1 LKPYADHFS
10 ALAGA
15 YATCRP
21 SYPDELFT
29 YLGSVVYGHELAWDC
44 AAGNGQAT
52 IPLARVFRRVVGT
65 DASSAMLAQA
75 PAHPGVEYRVAGA
88 EASGLGSASTDLV
101 TVAQALHWFD
111 LEPFYAEVERVL
123 VPGGVLAVWTYG
135 NQALD
140 DETMN
145 GLLNRFYHEIVGPY
159 WAPARRHVE
168 AGYRTLPFPYPELE
182 PPTFA
187 MQQDWRLGELLGY
200 LGTWSAT
207 WRCRETTGR
216 DPVEELAQQMTPL
229 WGDIASTRRVRWP
242 LSLRIG
248 RRPP

>member
-15 YATCRP
+15 YVSCRP

-29 YLGSVVYGHELAWDC
+29 YLGSVVEGHELAWDC
-44 AAGNGQAT
+44 AAGSGQAT

-65 DASSAMLAQA
+65 DASSAMIAQA
-75 PAHPGVEYRVAGA
+75 PPHPAVEYRVAGA

-111 LEPFYAEVERVL
+111 LEPFYTEVERVL
-123 VPGGVLAVWTYG
+123 VPRGVLAAWTYG
-135 NQALD
+135 NQTLD
-140 DETMN
+140 DEAMD

-159 WAPARRHVE
+159 WAPERRHVE
-168 AGYRTLPFPYPELE
+168 AGYQTLAFPYPELE
-182 PPTFA
+182 PPAFA
-187 MQQDWRLGELLGY
+187 MHQDWTLRELLGY

-207 WRCRETTGR
+207 WRFRETTGR
-216 DPVEELAQQMTPL
+216 DPVAELAQQLTPL
-229 WGDIASTRRVRWP
+229 WGDIASSRHVRWP

-248 RRPP
+248 RRPA